1 MIIRNF
7 YNNFPDSDNYR
18 KRSQVTNSEYNDK
31 ESLIRG
37 TEQQTTMNSIDEE
50 DNISNAYN
58 MKLDLLSPNDTEIE
72 FIDTVVEDNIIT
84 NIVEDKDNNPS
95 DMDIETFLKE
105 PLLNE
110 NFGK

>member
-31 ESLIRG
+31 ESLIRE
-37 TEQQTTMNSIDEE
+37 TEQQTTMYSINEE
-50 DNISNAYN
+50 DINLDANY
-58 MKLDLLSPNDTEIE
+58 MKLDMPSPNDTEIE
-72 FIDTVVEDNIIT
+72 FIDNVVEDI
-84 NIVEDKDNNPS
+84 EDKDNNAS

-110 NFGK
+110 NFG

>member
-1 MIIRNF
+1 MTHL
-7 YNNFPDSDNYR
+7 P
-18 KRSQVTNSEYNDK
+18 
-31 ESLIRG
+31 SLLFF
-37 TEQQTTMNSIDEE
+37 NC
-50 DNISNAYN
+50 
-58 MKLDLLSPNDTEIE
+58 LPSPNDTEIE
-72 FIDTVVEDNIIT
+72 FIDNVVEDNIIT

>member
-1 MIIRNF
+1 MT
-7 YNNFPDSDNYR
+7 
-18 KRSQVTNSEYNDK
+18 KSEYNDK

-110 NFGK
+110 NFG

>member
-1 MIIRNF
+1 M
-7 YNNFPDSDNYR
+7 
-18 KRSQVTNSEYNDK
+18 TTSEYNDK
-31 ESLIRG
+31 ENSIRG
-37 TEQQTTMNSIDEE
+37 MEQQTTLKSINEE
-50 DNISNAYN
+50 DIISNAYD
-58 MKLDLLSPNDTEIE
+58 MKLDMLSPNDTEIE

-110 NFGK
+110 NFG

>member
-1 MIIRNF
+1 MT
-7 YNNFPDSDNYR
+7 
-18 KRSQVTNSEYNDK
+18 KSEYNDK

-84 NIVEDKDNNPS
+84 NIVEDKDNHPS

-110 NFGK
+110 NFG